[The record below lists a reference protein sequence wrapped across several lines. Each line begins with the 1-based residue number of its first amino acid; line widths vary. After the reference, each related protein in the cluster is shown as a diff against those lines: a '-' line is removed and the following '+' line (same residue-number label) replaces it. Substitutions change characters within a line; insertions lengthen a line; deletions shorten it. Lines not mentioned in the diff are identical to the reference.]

1 METKGQ
7 IEEIGGIRGWA
18 SLVVYIFH
26 SFSYIVSPTEP
37 GRFSPDNYLFSVWDG
52 PLMVRIFFALSGD
65 ALSVSFT
72 RKLNPG
78 MSATV
83 PLKRVLRLSGMGILT
98 LGLNYLAISCG
109 LVKSVE
115 ANRIVNSYWLG
126 VALPDNTSG
135 LSVGTDVFYAGLIGM
150 YRGSPRLNSNL
161 WTMPDEFTGSVA
173 VFAIGS
179 VFSRLR
185 FRPVILILAIWL
197 YYHYHM
203 NTALFMFGILLGYC
217 RTRGVFSFC
226 HRVVPLRLFFGL
238 SLIALPVIHRYS
250 YLPMRDVS
258 PATVFAFVC
267 FSMFCIYASKD
278 AIWFFSTRFSNFLGE
293 ISFPFYALN
302 LLVTCTLESQLII
315 TLDAA
320 GANVKSVGWG
330 ILYAGVSVIVGMLVS
345 WIVRLIEMRY
355 LRVLDKAFALFVDP
369 AAGKCGPPTYQPVG
383 SVGVALPER
392 AQ

>member
-1 METKGQ
+1 
-7 IEEIGGIRGWA
+7 
-18 SLVVYIFH
+18 
-26 SFSYIVSPTEP
+26 
-37 GRFSPDNYLFSVWDG
+37 
-52 PLMVRIFFALSGD
+52 MVRIFFALSGD

-72 RKLNPG
+72 RKVNPG

-83 PLKRVLRLSGMGILT
+83 PLKRVLRLSGMGVIT
-98 LGLNYLAISCG
+98 LGLNYLAISYG

-135 LSVGTDVFYAGLIGM
+135 LSVGSDVFYAGLIGM
-150 YRGSPRLNSNL
+150 YRSPPRLNSNL

-179 VFSRLR
+179 VFTRLR

-203 NTALFMFGILLGYC
+203 NTALFIFGIRLGYC

-226 HRVVPLRLFFGL
+226 HKVIPLRILFGL
-238 SLIALPVIHRYS
+238 LLLTLPVIHRYS
-250 YLPMRDVS
+250 YLPQREVS
-258 PATVFAFVC
+258 PATVFGFVC
-267 FSMFCIYASKD
+267 FSLFCIYASKD
-278 AIWFFSTRFSNFLGE
+278 AVWFFSSRVSNFLGE

-315 TLDAA
+315 SLSAA
-320 GANVKSVGWG
+320 GANVKTVWWG
-330 ILYAGVSVIVGMLVS
+330 ILYAGVSVIVGILLS
-345 WIVRLIEMRY
+345 CIVRFIEMGY
-355 LRVLDKAFALFVDP
+355 LGVLDRAFGLFVDP
-369 AAGKCGPPTYQPVG
+369 AGKRGSLSTAPTG
-383 SVGVALPER
+383 
-392 AQ
+392 